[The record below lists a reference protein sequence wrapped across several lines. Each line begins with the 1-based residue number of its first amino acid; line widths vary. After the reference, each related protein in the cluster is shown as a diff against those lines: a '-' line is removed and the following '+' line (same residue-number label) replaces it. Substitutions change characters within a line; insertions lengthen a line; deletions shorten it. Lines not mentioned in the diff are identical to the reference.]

1 MIKPLLVKRPS
12 PCACGSREAW
22 YATLSGGGTLY
33 LCCAGCS
40 AKPVLQ
46 DIIAKIRKAGPR
58 DEAER
63 IDLLVRTTEK
73 DVITQQSLVDDDLM
87 DRIEDYIRHGFQFK
101 NGEVKLLVEE
111 IKRLRLEL
119 SDFEM
124 LCDHTSQIYD
134 WASGGRISKP
144 TTLPSEVIM
153 QGENR
158 INEMIN
164 ESVLESTEGLSTLLK
179 ALREHICNPFAWLMN
194 GSMST
199 VLSQLID
206 DAVSKLPVEEPK
218 QKRSL

>member
-1 MIKPLLVKRPS
+1 MIKPLLVKKPTT
-12 PCACGSREAW
+12 CACGGPEAW
-22 YATLSGGGTLY
+22 CVTMPDGTEIALACTY
-33 LCCAGCS
+33 CS
-40 AKPVLQ
+40 TKPSIETVV
-46 DIIAKIRKAGPR
+46 AKIREMAGVGDLNR
-58 DEAER
+58 LE
-63 IDLLVRTTEK
+63 LLVRTSEK
-73 DVITQQSLVDDDLM
+73 DVITQQSLVDEDLM

-158 INEMIN
+158 INDLIN